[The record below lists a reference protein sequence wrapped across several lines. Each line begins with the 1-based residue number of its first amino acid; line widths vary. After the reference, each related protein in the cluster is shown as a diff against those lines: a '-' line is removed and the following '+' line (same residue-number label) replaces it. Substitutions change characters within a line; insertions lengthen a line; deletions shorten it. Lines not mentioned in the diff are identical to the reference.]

1 MQVFVTKP
9 TRMILDLPLFELGVE
24 IGIGE
29 PVLPPLDILHSLILG
44 LFSAPRRSLDMRDH
58 ESIA

>member
-1 MQVFVTKP
+1 MQAVEDDFLYP
-9 TRMILDLPLFELGVE
+9 PLFELGVE